1 MNNTNLNKYNEDYV
15 EKVSLTLFRSSRRF
29 AIKLVNEESVLSGH
43 NEALFAGLCIHHWKW
58 CKIHPLMLPQG
69 SIMTLSGHHL
79 WLHGYGSAFTL
90 RGIAS
95 FDLKRNSLDMNMYLS
110 NEEIPRNRMYHPV
123 KCEEELHLESLT
135 PCLMKNDE
143 NKTDFFINGC
153 LRELWMLIPRSN
165 RTLQLQFLNLSLS
178 KSKNTKKSSSINNR
192 SLYENDITNANVNTN
207 AQEMKMKIKRITDIA
222 KTTKN
227 LNEMKYQFC
236 TMCGCQSCTLN
247 ENGDKF

>member
-1 MNNTNLNKYNEDYV
+1 MSSLFKLLFLIPIIIFGCKTKVINNKEV
-15 EKVSLTLFRSSRRF
+15 
-29 AIKLVNEESVLSGH
+29 I
-43 NEALFAGLCIHHWKW
+43 
-58 CKIHPLMLPQG
+58 Q
-69 SIMTLSGHHL
+69 SI
-79 WLHGYGSAFTL
+79 
-90 RGIAS
+90 
-95 FDLKRNSLDMNMYLS
+95 NSLNMNMYLS

-192 SLYENDITNANVNTN
+192 SLYGNYITNANVNTN
-207 AQEMKMKIKRITDIA
+207 AQEMKMKIKRITDY
-222 KTTKN
+222 KN
-227 LNEMKYQFC
+227 KNI
-236 TMCGCQSCTLN
+236 
-247 ENGDKF
+247 